1 MLLLPLPRDSL
12 ELFPHI
18 RRTACRK
25 LDMIQGLVTP
35 WMPCNREIVRNS
47 THTRSSPGRAVLV
60 RPHHLAT
67 LVLRRALTSCLA
79 AVACPRA
86 GFGWPA
92 CTTALIDQDLPAAIH
107 LLLCVELLLAFFAS
121 IT

>member
-60 RPHHLAT
+60 RPHHLYQTAYEIWVVNEI
-67 LVLRRALTSCLA
+67 LAPCDPGSAPSPNILSSCCCMSSSWFW
-79 AVACPRA
+79 VACCCA
-86 GFGWPA
+86 
-92 CTTALIDQDLPAAIH
+92 
-107 LLLCVELLLAFFAS
+107 
-121 IT
+121 